1 LDSFDRVRNRLQTP
15 ILIGCKF
22 FNDPDTQSSPLLL
35 ALLCVSAEPQIIYRF
50 FLLSQSKVDYLFDL
64 FALLSLPL
72 SSSLAFLWMAA
83 FIQQTLRYMPDFWA
97 LVKRTEKV
105 VKKFDAV

>member
-1 LDSFDRVRNRLQTP
+1 
-15 ILIGCKF
+15 
-22 FNDPDTQSSPLLL
+22 
-35 ALLCVSAEPQIIYRF
+35 
-50 FLLSQSKVDYLFDL
+50 
-64 FALLSLPL
+64 LLSLPL